1 MRTSS
6 ASLASLCLFL
16 ALLTACEGPAGPTG
30 PAGGD
35 GPAGSDGSGGPPGPT
50 TPAPWLTASG
60 VRVAVD
66 ELTFADGKAT
76 VTVHVDDGAGAPLDK
91 DGRLT
96 SGTVEFGFV
105 LAQLAKLPSGE
116 PGQYTAYTTR
126 VQTSNGVSAVQGA
139 VDTGGALTVAD
150 VTRGSY
156 RYTFGASV
164 AARDAALTQTVSVYA
179 IRRVGT
185 AQTIA
190 STARSFSGAA
200 AVPAPRNVV
209 SDARCESCHAS
220 LSGHGGRY
228 ASIEQ
233 CVLCHTPQSADPD
246 TGNTVDFRVMVHKI
260 HRGAELPSVIGGTP
274 YRIVGRS
281 AADFS
286 TVEFPQNIARC
297 TACHDG
303 AQGDYWKTKVSATNC
318 LSCHDNVAFQTP
330 VPAGK
335 VLHGG
340 GVQPSDAPCTVCH
353 PATGSIAGVVDKH
366 FTGLLAATAPQIELT
381 IDGMTQSAPGQT
393 PVLTF
398 TAKRDGAPLDLTT
411 APLTSLRA
419 TIAGPNTDFAS
430 FWQAT
435 LQGGGAGGAL
445 TYLGGGQHQYAFP
458 AAAAIPA
465 AASGSYT
472 VGLEGYLTPAGSTDR
487 YAAVG
492 PTRAFA
498 VTDATPVARRLVVDT
513 ARCNAC
519 HFDVNGHGGSRK
531 GAQACTLCHNANK
544 ANDERIARREGS
556 TVLAEPV
563 DFKVMIHKIHAG
575 EELSQPYVLYGFP
588 APSASNPDGAPLH
601 FDETRYPRSRAQ
613 CDACHAPST
622 TGLPL
627 AAGVL
632 PSTSKEL
639 TCSEPEGNDADAFC
653 TGAFWAVSQTIK
665 LPPASAVCTSCHDQP
680 YVAAHAALNT
690 TAQGVEACAT
700 CHGPGK
706 EQDIAK
712 VHGGS

>member
-1 MRTSS
+1 MRS
-6 ASLASLCLFL
+6 AIPRIGLLL
-16 ALLTACEGPAGPTG
+16 ALLAACEGPTG
-30 PAGGD
+30 PAGPSGND
-35 GPAGSDGSGGPPGPT
+35 GAPGSGGSAGPVGPT
-50 TPAPWLTASG
+50 APAPWLTGSG

-66 ELTFADGKAT
+66 ELAFTGGKAS
-76 VTVHVDDGAGAPLDK
+76 VLVHVDDGAGAPLDK

-96 SGTVEFGFV
+96 AGTVELGFV

-139 VDTGGALTVAD
+139 VDTGGTLEVVD

-156 RYTFGASV
+156 RYTFAANV
-164 AARDAALTQTVSVYA
+164 AARDPALIQTVSAYA
-179 IRRVGT
+179 IRRTGT
-185 AQTIA
+185 TQVIGSA
-190 STARSFSGAA
+190 ARSFNSTA

-209 SDARCESCHAS
+209 SDARCEGCHAK

-228 ASIEQ
+228 AAVEQ
-233 CVLCHTPQSADPD
+233 CVLCHSPQTTDPD
-246 TGNTVDFRVMVHKI
+246 TGNTVDFRVMIHKI

-281 AADFS
+281 VADFS

-297 TACHDG
+297 TACHEG
-303 AQGDYWKTKVSATNC
+303 AQGDYWKTKVNTTNC
-318 LSCHDNVAFQTP
+318 LSCHDDVAFQTP

-353 PATGSIAGVVDKH
+353 PATGSIAGVVDTH
-366 FTGLLAATAPQIELT
+366 FTGLLSATAPKVELA
-381 IDGMTQSAPGQT
+381 IDTVTASAPGQT
-393 PVLTF
+393 PVMTF
-398 TAKRDGAPLDLTT
+398 TAKLGGAPVDLTT

-419 TIAGPNTDFAS
+419 TIAGPNSDFAS

-435 LQGGGAGGAL
+435 VQGGGASGTL
-445 TYLGGGQHQYAFP
+445 SYLGEGQHQYAFP

-465 AASGSYT
+465 AATGSYT
-472 VGLEGYLTPAGSTDR
+472 VGLEGYLTPPGSTDR
-487 YAAVG
+487 FAAVS
-492 PTRAFA
+492 PMRAFA
-498 VTDATPVARRLVVDT
+498 VTDTTAVPRRQVVDP
-513 ARCNAC
+513 ARCNSC
-519 HFDVNGHGGSRK
+519 HYDLAGHGGSRK
-531 GAQACTLCHNANK
+531 GAQYCTMCHNPNK

-563 DFKVMIHKIHAG
+563 DLKVMIHKIHAG
-575 EELSQPYVLYGFP
+575 EELTQPYVLYGFP
-588 APSASNPDGAPLH
+588 APSVANPDGSPLH

-613 CDACHAPST
+613 CDACHST
-622 TGLPL
+622 SNTAALPL
-627 AAGVL
+627 AASVL
-632 PSTSKEL
+632 PSTAKEM

-653 TGAFWAVSQTIK
+653 TGAFWTVAQSIK
-665 LPPASAVCTSCHDQP
+665 VPPVTAVCTSCHDAP
-680 YVAAHAALNT
+680 YAAAHAALNT
-690 TAQGVEACAT
+690 TAQGVESCAT

-706 EQDIAK
+706 DHDVTK